1 MAKHPKGYHNK
12 YSRYVRKKAACAKC
26 QRQEEALLVKLNTP
40 SRKKKSGGVSR
51 GAMKSFRNMFQP
63 MQPALEKAVRVRKAR
78 EPKMK
83 KLKGTKFMGTKLK
96 FNEAGEPITKRKRS
110 KALASWERGF

>member
-1 MAKHPKGYHNK
+1 MAKNPKGYHNK

-26 QRQEEALLVKLNTP
+26 QRQEEVLLAKLNTP